1 MKKYLAV
8 SAIFL
13 LAGCNDDIDCN
24 SKDISDYASDTYAT
38 ALFNKLSSIREP
50 NSSSML
56 KINGAVIDVSS
67 KKIENNDK
75 NTQTCDFTFK
85 IHPAI
90 SEAVEFINEKPIRFT
105 FSKGDKE
112 VSIANENEI
121 EKQINDL
128 VNNNAFQVQSSA
140 PTKKQEELIENHKKI
155 AEEKERENKKL
166 KEEQDRIANEK
177 KIQLEAENKKLEQK
191 RIVDLQKIKSLS
203 QSDYKLT
210 TVSDI
215 VFFFTARDNHE
226 YTDEEYLHYF
236 SPAYSRESDIFKK
249 DEMKNSEL
257 ERVKSEI
264 NRMKSTDYLAIVY
277 PISDSGYANSDYFD
291 MHIGKRPSYV
301 RNSLDS
307 APYLLKGF
315 NVSDNSIDLSK
326 TQFSK
331 YCQNK
336 NEEPSEPLV
345 VASPGNVNLYVD
357 NNNKLSSCII
367 KFKDREEA
375 RKVYEQLSRSRAGN
389 NSKNIALILDLY
401 VDGSIEKD
409 GLRTY
414 ITNIELGLKDYQKN
428 ESIYSANDKE

>member
-1 MKKYLAV
+1 M
-8 SAIFL
+8 
-13 LAGCNDDIDCN
+13 
-24 SKDISDYASDTYAT
+24 
-38 ALFNKLSSIREP
+38 
-50 NSSSML
+50 
-56 KINGAVIDVSS
+56 
-67 KKIENNDK
+67 
-75 NTQTCDFTFK
+75 
-85 IHPAI
+85 
-90 SEAVEFINEKPIRFT
+90 
-105 FSKGDKE
+105 
-112 VSIANENEI
+112 
-121 EKQINDL
+121 
-128 VNNNAFQVQSSA
+128 
-140 PTKKQEELIENHKKI
+140 
-155 AEEKERENKKL
+155 
-166 KEEQDRIANEK
+166 
-177 KIQLEAENKKLEQK
+177 
-191 RIVDLQKIKSLS
+191 QKIKSLS
-203 QSDYKLT
+203 QNDYKLT

-277 PISDSGYANSDYFD
+277 PISDSGYANSDYFG
-291 MHIGKRPSYV
+291 MSIGKRPSYV

-336 NEEPSEPLV
+336 NEEPSEPIV

-367 KFKDREEA
+367 KFKDREDA
-375 RKVYEQLSRSRAGN
+375 HNVYEQLSRSRAGY
-389 NSKNIALILDLY
+389 NSNNIALILDLY

-414 ITNIELGLKDYQKN
+414 ISNIELRLKDKNKN
-428 ESIYSANDKE
+428 EVIYSTNDK